1 MSVFPSSTSGFKLKA
16 LLRFPYRVTA
26 GSGIEAPISNGTI
39 TFGLDY
45 APLASA
51 APISTPSNF
60 TVALL
65 DTATGEYKTATLD
78 QLPTTTTG
86 DVRTA
91 RGDANYAILAADRY
105 VALTA
110 SLTTARTWSL
120 PAASTVTGGIRIAVY
135 DEAGGIT
142 STNTLTVG
150 VTGSDTIDGASTFV
164 LNNAYAG
171 AEFRSDGISKWTVA
185 QIGTTQ
191 IAAGALAATTA
202 GRAKMADGFLSA
214 DSAGRAKT
222 AALYTQP
229 SMVSELAA
237 PAGGRLT
244 LTSGTPVLT
253 STVSAATALYYAP
266 YLHDALPIYNGTVW
280 TWRQFS
286 EMTLTLDATGHVTN
300 TNYDVFAFDDSGTLR
315 IGTGPAWSSST
326 ARGTGAGTT
335 ELARLAGRMTNAVS
349 ITLRNNSTN
358 YSSIGVGRA
367 LYLGSFRT
375 GSAGQ
380 TDFHLGGSSAGGT
393 AALLNVWNMYNRRR
407 FLARVNDSTSN
418 WNYSTNTVRSLNN
431 STGNRISFLNGLAE
445 DNVSAILNTSIF
457 NVAANRAGTA
467 GLGFDSTTAFAIRAF
482 VFAGS
487 STTQA
492 GVSTQHS
499 PSPQLGFHYFQALE
513 NADSGAQITIYG
525 ASDMA
530 LIGDWWG

>member
-1 MSVFPSSTSGFKLKA
+1 MSAFPSNASNIAMRWQVT
-16 LLRFPYRVTA
+16 FPYRVVA
-26 GSGIEAPISNGTI
+26 GSGVEAPISNGTI

-65 DTATGEYKTATLD
+65 DETTGEYKTATLD

-150 VTGSDTIDGASTFV
+150 VTGSDTIDGSSTFV

-214 DSAGRAKT
+214 DTTGRAKM
-222 AALYTQP
+222 A
-229 SMVSELAA
+229 
-237 PAGGRLT
+237 
-244 LTSGTPVLT
+244 
-253 STVSAATALYYAP
+253 
-266 YLHDALPIYNGTVW
+266 DK
-280 TWRQFS
+280 F
-286 EMTLTLDATGHVTN
+286 VTN
-300 TNYDVFAFDDSGTLR
+300 AKLNDMAQATVKGRAS
-315 IGTGPAWSSST
+315 
-326 ARGTGAGTT
+326 GAGTGVPT
-335 ELARLAGRMTNAVS
+335 DLTGAQIRTIAAALAHATPTVITTNSGTSHDFTGIPAGCKRIVVSFDGVS
-349 ITLRNNSTN
+349 INATGDIIVQIGDSGGIETSGYTGSWGYLNNAAASAEGDLSSGFSVSGGSGGAAGAIYGHIELVCHNPLTNTWTASGALGFGST
-358 YSSIGVGRA
+358 SSIMAFV
-367 LYLGSFRT
+367 
-375 GSAGQ
+375 
-380 TDFHLGGSSAGGT
+380 GGSKTLSGELDRVRLTTVAGT
-393 AALLNVWNMYNRRR
+393 AAFDNGT
-407 FLARVNDSTSN
+407 FAVN
-418 WNYSTNTVRSLNN
+418 
-431 STGNRISFLNGLAE
+431 
-445 DNVSAILNTSIF
+445 
-457 NVAANRAGTA
+457 
-467 GLGFDSTTAFAIRAF
+467 
-482 VFAGS
+482 
-487 STTQA
+487 
-492 GVSTQHS
+492 
-499 PSPQLGFHYFQALE
+499 YFYL
-513 NADSGAQITIYG
+513 
-525 ASDMA
+525 
-530 LIGDWWG
+530 